1 MWNGVK
7 NALCILWV
15 AVELGCPQ
23 IVTACV
29 RYMESV
35 PWEEGEEDEEE
46 ILKVIPGIGTTSRAD
61 SRLFNS
67 LIETLLHGS
76 EELDFEVVAIWSFHS
91 YLRDL
96 LWACQILAKLETLR
110 DVVKGW
116 IEVSEKMVKVVE
128 KMSEKGETIET
139 RLKVI
144 EVTATVLEAIGGGGP
159 IIDKMEGQVWQTL
172 ELAFVSIILTLP
184 LMDQAEILTGWLRE
198 EHIQYPDLSK
208 AFEVWCYWSKVANK
222 RFSSLG

>member
-1 MWNGVK
+1 MNMFQSDSC
-7 NALCILWV
+7 NCIEV
-15 AVELGCPQ
+15 YCNESDFDYPCPQ

-46 ILKVIPGIGTTSRAD
+46 IEKVIPGMGPQAEQFFACLQPVNLKVVVKIFVSTVRFTTS
-61 SRLFNS
+61 FNS
-67 LIETLLHGS
+67 LIETLLNGS
-76 EELDFEVVAIWSFHS
+76 EELDFEVVVIWSFHS

-96 LWACQILAKLETLR
+96 LWACQILAKLETMR

-116 IEVSEKMVKVVE
+116 IEALEKLVKVVE

-144 EVTATVLEAIGGGGP
+144 EVPAKVLEAIEYGSADDYVP
-159 IIDKMEGQVWQTL
+159 QVMDME
-172 ELAFVSIILTLP
+172 I
-184 LMDQAEILTGWLRE
+184 
-198 EHIQYPDLSK
+198 
-208 AFEVWCYWSKVANK
+208 
-222 RFSSLG
+222 SS